1 MSTPLNSR
9 LRSLYRQL
17 LREMPASSSLSAKSQ
32 RSSLHSRI
40 RDSFASSTKNP
51 SSSEVEAVDQ
61 FVAYLKAQRMYT
73 TLIERYNPG
82 MGMDEA
88 ERVRLTA
95 RKVGMNLP
103 VEYEVEK

>member
-1 MSTPLNSR
+1 
-9 LRSLYRQL
+9 
-17 LREMPASSSLSAKSQ
+17 MPASSSLSPKSQ
-32 RSSLHSRI
+32 RSALHSRI
-40 RDSFASSTKNP
+40 RDSFATSTQNS

-61 FVAYLKAQRMYT
+61 FVTYLKAQRMYT

-103 VEYEVEK
+103 VDYKPEN